1 VIIIAGFIAMTG
13 YSCKEKG
20 GKHIDQG
27 EIHYNIDYKGS
38 VGSIPTE
45 ALPKN
50 LIISFKDDKTLFEMV
65 SSFGNSG
72 ILNLANPD
80 KDIYDTYFSL
90 FTIKYYYAAKEGE
103 IFPGLMAM
111 EGLEIKKTSEISII
125 CGFTCKKAEVRI
137 PSAKDKV
144 YTIWYTNEID
154 VKGSNAATPFRSI
167 DGVLMSFFF
176 VMGKTEMH
184 FQAETVYK
192 KDISDEIFERKK
204 DFKRVSKEDINK
216 LINKMVSI

>member
-45 ALPKN
+45 ALPKD
-50 LIISFKDDKTLFEMV
+50 LVISFKDDKTLFEMV

-103 IFPGLMAM
+103 MFPGLMAM
-111 EGLEIKKTSEISII
+111 EGLEIKKTSETSII

-137 PSAKDKV
+137 PSAKDEV

-154 VKGSNAATPFRSI
+154 VNGSNAATPFRSI

-176 VMGKTEMH
+176 VMGKTEIH

-192 KDISDEIFERKK
+192 KDISDEIFERKN